1 MGAFNYFTASRE
13 IDSTSLGKVQCAVV
27 HKHIKHASFHN
38 ISSRIVKVEF
48 KNPPTYFAKICPL
61 SVDPQNL
68 VVHSLEEI

>member
-1 MGAFNYFTASRE
+1 MSA
-13 IDSTSLGKVQCAVV
+13 SLGKVKCAVV
-27 HKHIKHASFHN
+27 HMHVKHASFQN

-48 KNPPTYFAKICPL
+48 KNPPKYFAKICPL